1 MNIVLFDPSEVG
13 ADGRVEVSGVRASH
27 LLQVLNVAPGQD
39 VRVGVI
45 DGPMGVG
52 TVAGVTGGTVT
63 LACAFETTAPERPR
77 VDLLL
82 ALPRPKVLRRLWAHL
97 AALGVGRVMLTNA
110 GKVERDYF
118 DSHIVRDEGFRPLL
132 LEGLQQARDT
142 RMPVVSVHKRLTV
155 LVEDE
160 LDGLCPAG
168 RRLVAHPG
176 AGTSIA
182 SALGNAGARDR
193 VLLAV
198 GPEGGWN
205 EFELALLDRHRFE
218 RVGMGPR
225 TLATTT
231 ACIALLTLAHAAL
244 SAPNASEDP

>member
-1 MNIVLFDPSEVG
+1 MNIVLFEPFEVS
-13 ADGRVEVSGVRASH
+13 ADGRVEVSGVRARH
-27 LLQVLNVAPGQD
+27 LLQVLNVAPGHD

-45 DGPMGVG
+45 DGPVGVG
-52 TVAGVTGGTVT
+52 TVAGVTDGVVT
-63 LACAFETTAPERPR
+63 LQCAFAAAPPERPR

-110 GKVERDYF
+110 GRVERDYF
-118 DSHIVRDEGFRPLL
+118 DSHIVHDAGFRPLL

-142 RMPVVSVHKRLTV
+142 RMPIVSVHKRLTV

-160 LDGLCPAG
+160 LDGLCPGG
-168 RRLVAHPG
+168 RRLVAHPD
-176 AGTSIA
+176 AGTAIA
-182 SALGNAGARDR
+182 AALAGITARDR
-193 VLLAV
+193 VLVAV

-205 EFELALLDRHRFE
+205 DFELALLERHRFE
-218 RVGMGPR
+218 RVGLGPR

-231 ACIALLTLAHAAL
+231 ACVALLTLVHAAL
-244 SAPNASEDP
+244 SASNTSEDR

>member
-1 MNIVLFDPSEVG
+1 MNIVLVDASELDSRG
-13 ADGRVEVSGVRASH
+13 LARLTDARARH
-27 LLQVLNVAPGQD
+27 LLNVLHVAPGHA

-45 DGPMGVG
+45 DGPLGTG
-52 TVAGVTGGTVT
+52 TVAAVGNNAVT
-63 LACAFETTAPERPR
+63 LACAFAAAPPERPR

-118 DSHIVRDEGFRPLL
+118 DSHVVHDAGFRPLL

-142 RMPVVSVHKRLTV
+142 RMPIVSVHKRLTV

-160 LDGLCPAG
+160 LDGLCPGG
-168 RRLVAHPG
+168 RRLVAHPD

-182 SALGNAGARDR
+182 AALAGIAARDR
-193 VLLAV
+193 VLVAV

-205 EFELALLDRHRFE
+205 EFELALLERHRFE
-218 RVGMGPR
+218 RVGMGAR

-231 ACIALLTLAHAAL
+231 ACVALLTLVHAVL
-244 SAPNASEDP
+244 SASNASEGR